1 MKVLIRAD
9 ASVTQGTGHV
19 MRVLTLG
26 DELVATGHDVH
37 LAATDSNI
45 PWLENL
51 ISSKPFVRHSVRAH
65 SLDAE
70 LIDQIAPDWVVVDSY
85 EIPASLIGAARTHA
99 RVLAIVDGDDRGIEA
114 DLYLDHNVGAD
125 RLDWPDNV
133 AQRILAGSKFALV
146 RRAIRNVKRDD
157 PWKLSTETPRVL
169 AVLGGSDPTGMI
181 VDVAR
186 ALSAVSHDFSA
197 TLVCAP
203 AWRAEVNDII
213 GNKPNFTII
222 EPTDELPALLAH
234 TDIAISAAGTSSWEL
249 CTLAIPSIL
258 IEVVDNQTEGL
269 REMTA
274 RGLVIGLS
282 PTTLG
287 RDAISLE
294 ITRQVDRLIDDE
306 DARRA
311 LSQTC
316 SKDFDGHGAGRVV
329 EAMARFSGGL
339 PAHR

>member
-1 MKVLIRAD
+1 MKVLLRAD

-26 DELVATGHDVH
+26 DELAAAGHDVH
-37 LAATDSNI
+37 LASAASNI

-51 ISSKPFVRHSVRAH
+51 VSSKPFARHSVSAH

-70 LIDQIAPDWVVVDSY
+70 LIEQIAPDWVVVDSY
-85 EIPASLIGAARTHA
+85 EIPSSSIGAARTHA

-114 DLYLDHNVGAD
+114 DLYLDHNVGAE
-125 RLDWPDNV
+125 RLNWPANV
-133 AQRILAGSKFALV
+133 AERMLAGSDFALV
-146 RRAIRNVKRDD
+146 RRAIRDVKRVD
-157 PWKLSTETPRVL
+157 PWKFSTGTPRVL

-186 ALSAVSHDFSA
+186 ALCAVARDLTA

-203 AWRAEVNDII
+203 AWRAEVNDIV
-213 GNKPNFTII
+213 GDKPNFTVV
-222 EPTDELPALLAH
+222 EPTDELPKLLAR

-269 REMTA
+269 REMTS
-274 RGLVIGLS
+274 RGLVVGLS
-282 PTTLG
+282 PATLG
-287 RDAISLE
+287 RDAIAPE
-294 ITRQVDRLIDDE
+294 ITRQVDRLIDGE

-311 LSQTC
+311 LSNTC
-316 SKDFDGHGAGRVV
+316 AKNFDGKGSVRVV
-329 EAMARFSGGL
+329 EAMAGFPSGL